1 MAARDRGF
9 PFPSKSELSR
19 NIVDG
24 SDEFKHD
31 ESSASTS
38 GSHRIAVT
46 LLPLSRLFV
55 VPINY
60 LRSTALLRGDSQRVS
75 DSVSER
81 FPVLANSELMCP
93 PATEALRRSYH
104 SFPSH
109 SVPAYQPDS
118 ERATCLPG
126 TAHSSLSRTLAEDGK
141 PQPTGAVFARDSAP
155 RRCSAC

>member
-46 LLPLSRLFV
+46 LLPLLRLFV

-60 LRSTALLRGDSQRVS
+60 LRSTALLRETHSGSVTACRKDFPFSQI
-75 DSVSER
+75 
-81 FPVLANSELMCP
+81 LN
-93 PATEALRRSYH
+93 
-104 SFPSH
+104 
-109 SVPAYQPDS
+109 
-118 ERATCLPG
+118 
-126 TAHSSLSRTLAEDGK
+126 
-141 PQPTGAVFARDSAP
+141 
-155 RRCSAC
+155 